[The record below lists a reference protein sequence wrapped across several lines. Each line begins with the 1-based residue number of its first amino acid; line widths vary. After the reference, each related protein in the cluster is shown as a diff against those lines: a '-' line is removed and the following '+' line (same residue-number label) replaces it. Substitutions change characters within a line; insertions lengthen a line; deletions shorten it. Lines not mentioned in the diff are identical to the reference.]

1 MYPQCWIGSNHEAE
15 RLYLHYIW
23 IFLAQVGSV
32 CIYTTVFL
40 VLRNRLAEVV
50 VKQNSAGPSSSNYE
64 GQDLHKAGG
73 LTTTTIVTTA
83 VTDPFLASRQR
94 IAKAA
99 RYMVVYPFAYVTLT
113 LPLAA
118 GRVAAMAGKN
128 VPLVYLAVAGTM
140 MASCGVIDVI
150 LYISTRKALVRSS
163 VGARSNR
170 TIGDGVAELQTRR
183 RETRD
188 AIRMQG
194 LQSSGEDTDGRRSQL
209 PRGTIVVSKSVTR
222 SEDSSRTRPE
232 AASAISRSESLRS
245 LVGTNEVKEKS
256 WLA

>member
-1 MYPQCWIGSNHEAE
+1 M
-15 RLYLHYIW
+15 
-23 IFLAQVGSV
+23 
-32 CIYTTVFL
+32 
-40 VLRNRLAEVV
+40 
-50 VKQNSAGPSSSNYE
+50 KQNSAGHSSSNNME
-64 GQDLHKAGG
+64 NEEFDKAGG

-83 VTDPFLASRQR
+83 ATDPFLVSRQR

-118 GRVAAMAGKN
+118 GRVAAMTGKN

-163 VGARSNR
+163 VGMKTNGIVGNGLAK
-170 TIGDGVAELQTRR
+170 LQSR

-188 AIRMQG
+188 AIRMDG
-194 LQSSGEDTDGRRSQL
+194 LRGPENNDTRRSQL

-222 SEDSSRTRPE
+222 SEDSFGTTAE
-232 AASAISRSESLRS
+232 ANSAISRSESLKS
-245 LVGTNEVKEKS
+245 LVNKEEAKEKS

>member
-1 MYPQCWIGSNHEAE
+1 MENKE
-15 RLYLHYIW
+15 
-23 IFLAQVGSV
+23 F
-32 CIYTTVFL
+32 
-40 VLRNRLAEVV
+40 
-50 VKQNSAGPSSSNYE
+50 
-64 GQDLHKAGG
+64 KAGG

-83 VTDPFLASRQR
+83 ATDPFLASRQR

-118 GRVAAMAGKN
+118 GRVAAMTGKT

-163 VGARSNR
+163 VGMKSNR
-170 TIGDGVAELQTRR
+170 IVGSGLAKLQSRR

-188 AIRMQG
+188 AIRMEG
-194 LQSSGEDTDGRRSQL
+194 LRVPEENVDGRRSQL

-222 SEDSSRTRPE
+222 SEDSFGTTAE
-232 AASAISRSESLRS
+232 ANSAISRSESLRS
-245 LVGTNEVKEKS
+245 LVDKEDGRDKS
-256 WLA
+256 WIS

>member
-1 MYPQCWIGSNHEAE
+1 M
-15 RLYLHYIW
+15 W

-32 CIYTTVFL
+32 VIYTTVFF

-50 VKQNSAGPSSSNYE
+50 VQQNSAGHSSSNNIE
-64 GQDLHKAGG
+64 NEEFNKAGG

-83 VTDPFLASRQR
+83 ATDPFLASRQR

-118 GRVAAMAGKN
+118 GRVAAMTGKT

-163 VGARSNR
+163 VGIKSNR
-170 TIGDGVAELQTRR
+170 IIGNGLTKLQSR

-188 AIRMQG
+188 AIRMDG
-194 LQSSGEDTDGRRSQL
+194 LQVPEENGRARNSQL
-209 PRGTIVVSKSVTR
+209 PQGTIVVSKSVTR
-222 SEDSSRTRPE
+222 SEDSFGTTAE
-232 AASAISRSESLRS
+232 ANSAISRSESLRS
-245 LVGTNEVKEKS
+245 LVDKEDGGDKS